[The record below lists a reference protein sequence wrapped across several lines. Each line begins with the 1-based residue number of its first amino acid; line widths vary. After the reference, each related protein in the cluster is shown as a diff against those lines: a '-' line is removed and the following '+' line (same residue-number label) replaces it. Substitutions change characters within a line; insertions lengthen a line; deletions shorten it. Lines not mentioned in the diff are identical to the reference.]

1 MINTKMKPSYIMTF
15 IIALF
20 TFVAAAGG
28 LFIDGLYKDTNSFIL
43 DAWYANDIVVLLVG
57 LPLLIASLILS
68 INRSLRGQ
76 LIWLG
81 MLNFTLYNYSY
92 YLFGAAFNN
101 FFLIY
106 VVLFTLSMYSII
118 FGLVHLDYRKLAQS
132 FNEKTPVKGICIF
145 MILLAVTLG
154 GAWLSQWFNFVVTGN
169 PPQIMV
175 NLDSPT
181 NLVATLDLTLVVP
194 FSFVAAYFLWN
205 RRPIGYVLAIM
216 LNVKGFVY
224 NLVLI
229 LGSIVQEHSK
239 VKGAMDLVPLWV
251 ILCIGCLL
259 SFVLLIMNLK
269 PVINDGK
276 TIKKIKDFKITKEL
290 NG

>member
-1 MINTKMKPSYIMTF
+1 
-15 IIALF
+15 
-20 TFVAAAGG
+20 
-28 LFIDGLYKDTNSFIL
+28 
-43 DAWYANDIVVLLVG
+43 
-57 LPLLIASLILS
+57 
-68 INRSLRGQ
+68 
-76 LIWLG
+76 
-81 MLNFTLYNYSY
+81 
-92 YLFGAAFNN
+92 
-101 FFLIY
+101 
-106 VVLFTLSMYSII
+106 
-118 FGLVHLDYRKLAQS
+118 
-132 FNEKTPVKGICIF
+132 

-154 GAWLSQWFNFVVTGN
+154 GAWLAQWLNFVFTGN

-194 FSFVAAYFLWN
+194 FSFVAAYYLWK
-205 RRPIGYVLAIM
+205 RRPIGYVLAVM

-229 LGSIVQEHSK
+229 LGSIVQEQSN
-239 VKGAMDLVPLWV
+239 VKGALDLVPLWV

-259 SFVLLIMNLK
+259 SFVLLIMNMK

-276 TIKKIKDFKITKEL
+276 TEKQIKGFKITKDF